1 MITDDIRSVYHGTKW
16 SLIVRGLLGLA
27 IGIVIFARPLE
38 SVAALALVIA
48 IWALVDGIVNISR
61 SFQLRG
67 IAPHWWV
74 LLLAGIVSVVFGIAA
89 FAYYPALSLAFAVL
103 WSAWWL
109 LSGGAIAIYLALRE
123 RKAHLSWGWTMAGGV
138 LGVVVGVFALMY
150 PGATLA
156 ALMGLLATFG
166 IVGGIVMLVA
176 AGKMQRFERKVEREV
191 EDRPAKAA

>member
-1 MITDDIRSVYHGTKW
+1 MITDDIKSVYHGTKW
-16 SLIVRGLLGLA
+16 ALIVRGLLGLA
-27 IGIVIFARPLE
+27 IGILILVRPLE

-61 SFQLRG
+61 AFQLRG

-89 FAYYPALSLAFAVL
+89 LAYYPALSLAFAVL

-109 LSGGAIAIYLALRE
+109 ISGGAIAIYVAMQE
-123 RKAHLSWGWTMAGGV
+123 RKAQLSWGWTMTGGL
-138 LGVVVGVFALMY
+138 LGVGAGVIAMMY

-156 ALMGLLATFG
+156 VLMGLLAAFG
-166 IVGGIVMLVA
+166 IVGGIVMLIA
-176 AGKMQRFERKVEREV
+176 AGKMQSFERKV
-191 EDRPAKAA
+191 DRAMDRQSKAA